1 VGKRV
6 IGSRALVYFSVA
18 GLNSYRDR
26 LITAGRAWFDAS
38 AIFRYR
44 LGQRVYISAGFC
56 VALACSVQLCAGGSD
71 LSVTQS
77 HTSGFMQGQ
86 ANATY
91 VITVTNAGTDPTT
104 GMVSVTDSVPAGLT
118 ATCMAGVGWTCSQP
132 AGPCTRT
139 DTLDPAVSY
148 PDLMLTVNVAPDAPE
163 TLINTVTVS
172 QDGDTPGTTSTS
184 DQTTVG
190 AASTGG
196 PMSDDFT
203 SPTLNTTI
211 WTFVNP
217 QNDGSFSLNGS
228 SLLLTAPAGNAHDV
242 WTNGYNG
249 VRVMQAIADADFD
262 VEVKFGSAVSGQ
274 APYQQEGVIV
284 EQDPSNFLRFSV
296 YSDDQRT
303 ILFAASVLG
312 SSATVWVS
320 QEIRAGPAI
329 YMRIRR
335 SGTRWRFSYSYDSI
349 HWTPAFFFDQPIQV
363 AKIGPYAGNS
373 SFNGAPA
380 PAFTAA
386 VDYFVNRQFPPALLA
401 GNSYPQPPAPP
412 VINVWYGQNQT
423 FGQNGVPQEWVNI
436 LGDVSD
442 SGEVTSLTYSLNG
455 GPEQPLWMGENEFR
469 LVAPGEFNIELDYSQ
484 LNAGPN
490 SLRIS
495 ATDSLGYQSVYFVTV
510 NYIQGQIWPVNYSI
524 NWLGVSNIESVVQVV
539 DGRWQIQQGAVR
551 TMETGYDRLIV
562 MGDRNTWQQFV
573 ASVEVTINALDGH
586 GFALGILAGWQGH
599 MPVPYGPITM
609 EEPNPYPA
617 FGGYSKTYA
626 NPPAL
631 RIQSNSPTNP
641 ESLMAEDNSG
651 RALAVGVKYI
661 FKLQA
666 QSNGLGGSH
675 YKFKAWP
682 AAGAEPPAWD
692 LEADGDLSQ
701 GSVGLVADRADVS
714 FGAITISG
722 L

>member
-1 VGKRV
+1 MGVS
-6 IGSRALVYFSVA
+6 GSLC
-18 GLNSYRDR
+18 L
-26 LITAGRAWFDAS
+26 
-38 AIFRYR
+38 
-44 LGQRVYISAGFC
+44 
-56 VALACSVQLCAGGSD
+56 ALACSVQLCAGGSD

-77 HTSGFMQGQ
+77 HTNGFIQGQ

-91 VITVTNAGTDPTT
+91 VITITNTGTDPTT
-104 GMVSVTDSVPAGLT
+104 DMVSVTDSVPAGLT

-139 DTLDPAVSY
+139 DTLNPTASY
-148 PDLMLTVNVAPDAPE
+148 PDLMLTVDVAPDASD

-172 QDGDTPGTTSTS
+172 QEGDTPSTTSTA
-184 DQTTVG
+184 DQTNI
-190 AASTGG
+190 AAAFPGG
-196 PMSDDFT
+196 PISDDFT
-203 SPTLNTTI
+203 SPTLNTNI

-217 QNDGSFSLNGS
+217 QNAGSFSLNGS
-228 SLLLTAPAGNAHDV
+228 SLLLTVPPGNAHDV

-274 APYQQEGVIV
+274 APYQQEGVII

-303 ILFAASVLG
+303 ILFAASILG

-320 QEIRAGPAI
+320 QEIRGGPAI

-335 SGTRWRFSYSYDSI
+335 SGTLWRFSYSYDSI
-349 HWTPAFFFDQPIQV
+349 HWTPAFFFKQTIQV

-373 SFNGAPA
+373 PFNGAPA

-401 GNSYPQPPAPP
+401 GTPYPPTPAPP
-412 VINVWYGQNQT
+412 AINVWYGQNQT
-423 FGQNGVPQEWVNI
+423 FGQNGVSQEWVNI

-442 SGEVTSLTYSLNG
+442 PDEVTSLTYSLNG

-484 LNAGPN
+484 LSAGSN
-490 SLRIS
+490 SLRIT
-495 ATDSLGYQSVYFVTV
+495 ATDSLGYASVYFVTV
-510 NYIQGQIWPVNYSI
+510 NYVQGQTWPINYSI
-524 NWLGVSNIESVVQVV
+524 NWSGVSNIESAVQVV

-562 MGDRNTWQQFV
+562 IGDRNAWQQFV

-599 MPVPYGPITM
+599 MAVPYGPTAI
-609 EEPNPYPA
+609 EQPNPYPA
-617 FGGYSKTYA
+617 FGGYSKAYP
-626 NPPAL
+626 NPPSL
-631 RIQSNSPTNP
+631 RIQSNSVTNP
-641 ESLMAEDNSG
+641 ENLMAEDNSG
-651 RALAVGVKYI
+651 RTLAVGVKYI
-661 FKLQA
+661 FKLQT
-666 QSNGLGGSH
+666 QRNGLGGSH
-675 YKFKAWP
+675 YKLKVWP
-682 AAGAEPPAWD
+682 AAAVEPSAWD
-692 LEADGDLSQ
+692 LEADGDLSR
-701 GSVGLVADRADVS
+701 GSIGLVSQRADVS
-714 FGAITISG
+714 FGPFTIAWF
-722 L
+722 